1 MRRVF
6 SLLVPLAWILSS
18 PAAPAQA
25 KDIVADL
32 VVHRIE
38 ITSGFSGAEL
48 VLFGAI
54 EGKGDVITVVR
65 GPYTPAGEVVNGT
78 VEVRRKMRSLGI
90 WVSGAHVTFEGVPG
104 FYAIAASR
112 PLGEAV
118 SLDTMERY
126 QLGVDRIKPVA
137 IEATAPNI
145 TDYTAAL
152 LRVRQKSGLYADRI
166 GHVSFVG
173 DRLFRTSFAF
183 PSTVPTGIYN
193 VDVYLVR
200 DGKIVDAQSFPLL
213 VNRAGFSADIYNFA
227 HRNGLAYGVI
237 AVFTALIFGWIAHL
251 AFRRR

>member
-1 MRRVF
+1 MRRIF
-6 SLLVPLAWILSS
+6 ALLVLLALSS
-18 PAAPAQA
+18 LGSDAWA

-65 GPYTPAGEVVNGT
+65 GPYTPSGEVVNGT
-78 VEVRRKMRSLGI
+78 VEVQRKMRNLGI
-90 WVSGAHVTFEGVPG
+90 WMSGAHVTFEGVPG
-104 FYAIAASR
+104 FYAIAGSR
-112 PLGEAV
+112 PLGETVDA
-118 SLDTMERY
+118 DMMDRY
-126 QLGVDRIKPVA
+126 QLGIDQLKPTA

-145 TDYTAAL
+145 TDYAAAL
-152 LRVRQKSGLYADRI
+152 LRVRQREGLYADRV

-183 PSTVPTGIYN
+183 PSTVPTGIYR
-193 VDVYLVR
+193 VEVYLAR
-200 DGKIVDAQSFPLL
+200 GGAIVDAQSFPLL
-213 VNRAGFSADIYNFA
+213 VNRAGFSADIFDFA
-227 HRNGLAYGVI
+227 HRHAAAYGVI
-237 AVFTALIFGWIAHL
+237 SVLTALLFGWISHL